1 MSRAAAAS
9 APIVVD
15 DLSVEY
21 PPRGISGRW
30 TALRGVSLR
39 VEPGEVLGIL
49 GGSGS
54 GKSTLARV
62 LGGEGLDG
70 PAGAGARTRPVI
82 IGGEATVSGHR
93 LRGMPAREIKRFTF
107 DVAHLAQDAGAVLRP
122 ELTVSELIAEPIFL
136 RDRHYDPKSAAVRVA
151 TLLDSVHLPLFL
163 LDRFPYELSS
173 GQRQRV
179 AIARALV
186 LGPKVL
192 IADEPTSGIDAT
204 VRESIVDLLTDL
216 RRQEGF
222 AAVVVSHDIDVLSR
236 ATDRI
241 AVLVEGEV
249 VAYGPLLEVLNDS
262 RHPYVRELGAAFAEF
277 ERFDASRAA
286 RTAPAEE
293 AG

>member
-1 MSRAAAAS
+1 MSTTPARQ

-54 GKSTLARV
+54 GKSTLAKI
-62 LGGEGLDG
+62 LGGEGFTGDR
-70 PAGAGARTRPVI
+70 ARARPVI
-82 IGGEATVSGHR
+82 IGGDATVAGHR
-93 LRGMPAREIKRFTF
+93 LRHLAAREVKRFTF
-107 DVAHLAQDAGAVLRP
+107 DVAFLAQDAGASLRP

-136 RDRHYDPKSAAVRVA
+136 RDRHYDTRSAAVRVA

-179 AIARALV
+179 AIARSLV

-204 VRESIVDLLTDL
+204 VRESIVDLLADL

-222 AAVVVSHDIDVLSR
+222 ASVVVSHDIDVLSR
-236 ATDRI
+236 ATDRV
-241 AVLVEGEV
+241 AVLVAGEV
-249 VAYGPLLEVLNDS
+249 VAYGPLLDVLIES
-262 RHPYVRELGAAFAEF
+262 RHPYVRELGAAFAEY
-277 ERFDASRAA
+277 ERFDASRATRVA
-286 RTAPAEE
+286 SSEE

>member
-1 MSRAAAAS
+1 MSAAAAQQ

-21 PPRGISGRW
+21 PPHGISRRW

-62 LGGEGLDG
+62 LGGEGL
-70 PAGAGARTRPVI
+70 GAESARARPVI
-82 IGGEATVSGHR
+82 IGGDAVVAGHSVRR
-93 LRGMPAREIKRFTF
+93 LPGRGIKRFTF
-107 DVAHLAQDAGAVLRP
+107 DVAHLAQDAGATLRP

-136 RDRHYDPKSAAVRVA
+136 RDRHYDPTSAAVRVA

-222 AAVVVSHDIDVLSR
+222 AALVVSHDIDVLSR
-236 ATDRI
+236 ATDRV
-241 AVLVEGEV
+241 AVLVGGEV
-249 VAYGPLLEVLNDS
+249 VAYGPLLEVLNES
-262 RHPYVRELGAAFAEF
+262 RHPYVLELGAAFAEY
-277 ERFDASRAA
+277 ERFDASRAL

-293 AG
+293 DE

>member
-1 MSRAAAAS
+1 MSRTAEDP
-9 APIVVD
+9 APIIID

-21 PPRGISGRW
+21 PPHGISRRW

-62 LGGEGLDG
+62 LGGAGLG
-70 PAGAGARTRPVI
+70 GAGLGGDGGRIRPAI
-82 IGGEATVSGHR
+82 IGGDAIVAGHR
-93 LRGMPAREIKRFTF
+93 LRSLPARDIKRFTV
-107 DVAHLAQDAGAVLRP
+107 DVAHLAQDAGATLRP

-136 RDRHYDPKSAAVRVA
+136 RDRHYDPKAAAMRVA

-163 LDRFPYELSS
+163 LDRYPYELSS

-186 LGPKVL
+186 LGPTVL

-204 VRESIVDLLTDL
+204 VRESIVDLLADL
-216 RRQEGF
+216 RRQDGF
-222 AAVVVSHDIDVLSR
+222 AAVVVSHDVDVLSR

-241 AVLVEGEV
+241 AVLVGGEV
-249 VAYGPLLEVLNDS
+249 VAHGPLLDVLVEA
-262 RHPYVRELGAAFAEF
+262 RHPYVRELGAAFAEY
-277 ERFDASRAA
+277 ERFDSSRAHRVEA
-286 RTAPAEE
+286 AEQ
-293 AG
+293 

>member
-1 MSRAAAAS
+1 MIRTAEDP
-9 APIVVD
+9 APIMID

-21 PPRGISGRW
+21 PPHGISRRW

-62 LGGEGLDG
+62 LGGAGLGGDG
-70 PAGAGARTRPVI
+70 GRTRPAI
-82 IGGEATVSGHR
+82 IGGDAIVAGHR
-93 LRGMPAREIKRFTF
+93 LRSLPARDIKRFTV
-107 DVAHLAQDAGAVLRP
+107 DVAHLAQDAGATLRP
-122 ELTVSELIAEPIFL
+122 GLTVSELIAEPIFL
-136 RDRHYDPKSAAVRVA
+136 RDRHYDPKAAAMRVA

-163 LDRFPYELSS
+163 LDRYPYELSS

-179 AIARALV
+179 AIACALV
-186 LGPKVL
+186 LGPTVL

-204 VRESIVDLLTDL
+204 VRESIVDLLADL
-216 RRQEGF
+216 RRQDGF

-241 AVLVEGEV
+241 AVLVGGEV
-249 VAYGPLLEVLNDS
+249 VAHGPLLDVLVEA
-262 RHPYVRELGAAFAEF
+262 RHPYVRELGAAFAEY
-277 ERFDASRAA
+277 ERFDSSRAHRVEA
-286 RTAPAEE
+286 AEQ
-293 AG
+293 

>member
-1 MSRAAAAS
+1 MTRTAEDP
-9 APIVVD
+9 APIIID

-21 PPRGISGRW
+21 PPRGISRRW
-30 TALRGVSLR
+30 TALKGVSLH

-62 LGGEGLDG
+62 LGGDGLGGDG
-70 PAGAGARTRPVI
+70 GRTRPVI
-82 IGGEATVSGHR
+82 IGGEAIVAGHR
-93 LRGMPAREIKRFTF
+93 LRSLSARDLKRFTV
-107 DVAHLAQDAGAVLRP
+107 DVAHLAQDAGATLRP

-136 RDRHYDPKSAAVRVA
+136 RDRQYDPKAAAVRVA

-163 LDRFPYELSS
+163 LDRYPYELSS

-186 LGPKVL
+186 LGPTVL

-204 VRESIVDLLTDL
+204 VRESIVDLLANL
-216 RRQEGF
+216 RRQQGF

-241 AVLVEGEV
+241 AVLVGGEV
-249 VAYGPLLEVLNDS
+249 VAYGPLLDVLVEA
-262 RHPYVRELGAAFAEF
+262 RHPYVRELGAAFAEY
-277 ERFDASRAA
+277 ERFDASRAQRVEA
-286 RTAPAEE
+286 AEQ
-293 AG
+293 

>member
-1 MSRAAAAS
+1 MSRTAEDP
-9 APIVVD
+9 APIMID

-21 PPRGISGRW
+21 PPHGISRRW

-39 VEPGEVLGIL
+39 VEPGEILGIL

-62 LGGEGLDG
+62 LGGDG
-70 PAGAGARTRPVI
+70 GRIRPAI
-82 IGGEATVSGHR
+82 IGGDAIVAGHR
-93 LRGMPAREIKRFTF
+93 LRSLPARDIKRFTV
-107 DVAHLAQDAGAVLRP
+107 DVAHLVQDAGATLRP

-136 RDRHYDPKSAAVRVA
+136 RDRHYDPKAAAMRVA

-163 LDRFPYELSS
+163 LDRYPYELSS

-186 LGPKVL
+186 LGPTVL

-204 VRESIVDLLTDL
+204 VRESIVDLLADL
-216 RRQEGF
+216 RRQDGF

-241 AVLVEGEV
+241 AVLVGGEV
-249 VAYGPLLEVLNDS
+249 VAHGPLLDVLVEA
-262 RHPYVRELGAAFAEF
+262 RHPYVRELGAAFAEY
-277 ERFDASRAA
+277 ERFDSSRAHRVEA
-286 RTAPAEE
+286 AEQ
-293 AG
+293 

>member
-1 MSRAAAAS
+1 VSRTAEDQ

-21 PPRGISGRW
+21 PPRGISRRW

-62 LGGEGLDG
+62 LGGDGLGHDG
-70 PAGAGARTRPVI
+70 GRTRPVI
-82 IGGEATVSGHR
+82 IGGDATVAGHR
-93 LRGMPAREIKRFTF
+93 LRSLPARELKRFTV
-107 DVAHLAQDAGAVLRP
+107 DVAHLAQDAGAALRP

-136 RDRHYDPKSAAVRVA
+136 RDRHYDPKAAAVRVA

-163 LDRFPYELSS
+163 LDRYPYELSS

-179 AIARALV
+179 AVARSLV

-204 VRESIVDLLTDL
+204 VRESIVDLLADL
-216 RRQEGF
+216 RRREGF

-241 AVLVEGEV
+241 AVLVGGEV
-249 VAYGPLLEVLNDS
+249 VAYGPLLEVLIEA
-262 RHPYVRELGAAFAEF
+262 RHPYVRELGAAFAEY
-277 ERFDASRAA
+277 ERFDASRAQ
-286 RTAPAEE
+286 RVE
-293 AG
+293 AADQ

>member
-1 MSRAAAAS
+1 MSTGS

-21 PPRGISGRW
+21 PPRGISRRW
-30 TALRGVSLR
+30 TALRGISLR

-62 LGGEGLDG
+62 LGGDGLGGDG
-70 PAGAGARTRPVI
+70 DRARPVI
-82 IGGEATVSGHR
+82 VGGDATVAGHR
-93 LRGMPAREIKRFTF
+93 LRHLPAREIKRFTF
-107 DVAHLAQDAGAVLRP
+107 DVAYLAQDAGATLRP

-192 IADEPTSGIDAT
+192 VADEPTSGIDAT
-204 VRESIVDLLTDL
+204 VRESIVDLLADL
-216 RRQEGF
+216 RRRDEF

-241 AVLVEGEV
+241 AVLVGGEV
-249 VAYGPLLEVLNDS
+249 VAYGPLLDVLVEA
-262 RHPYVRELGAAFAEF
+262 RHPYVRELGAAFAEY
-277 ERFDASRAA
+277 ERFDASRAQ
-286 RTAPAEE
+286 RVAPVEE
-293 AG
+293 VL

>member
-1 MSRAAAAS
+1 MSGVSAPQ

-21 PPRGISGRW
+21 PPHGISRRW

-39 VEPGEVLGIL
+39 VEPGEVLGVL

-62 LGGEGLDG
+62 LGGEGL
-70 PAGAGARTRPVI
+70 GADSARARPVI
-82 IGGEATVSGHR
+82 IGGDAVVSGHSVR
-93 LRGMPAREIKRFTF
+93 HLPARGVKRFTF
-107 DVAHLAQDAGAVLRP
+107 DVAHLAQDAGATLRP

-136 RDRHYDPKSAAVRVA
+136 RDRRYDPKSAAVRVA

-163 LDRFPYELSS
+163 LDRYPYELSS

-236 ATDRI
+236 ATDRV
-241 AVLVEGEV
+241 AVLVSGEV
-249 VAYGPLLEVLNDS
+249 VAYGPLLDVLNES
-262 RHPYVRELGAAFAEF
+262 RHPYVRELGAAFAEY
-277 ERFDASRAA
+277 ERFDASRALRGA
-286 RTAPAEE
+286 AEE
-293 AG
+293 DAE

>member
-1 MSRAAAAS
+1 MSAAAE

-21 PPRGISGRW
+21 PPRGISRRW

-39 VEPGEVLGIL
+39 VEPGEVLGVL

-62 LGGEGLDG
+62 LGGEGLGGDS
-70 PAGAGARTRPVI
+70 ARVRPVI
-82 IGGEATVSGHR
+82 VGGDATVAGHR
-93 LRGMPAREIKRFTF
+93 LRHLPARAIKRFTF
-107 DVAHLAQDAGAVLRP
+107 DVAYLAQDAGAVLRP

-136 RDRHYDPKSAAVRVA
+136 RDRHYDPREAAVRVA

-204 VRESIVDLLTDL
+204 VRESIVDLLADL
-216 RRQEGF
+216 RRREGF

-236 ATDRI
+236 ATDRV
-241 AVLVEGEV
+241 AVLVGGEV
-249 VAYGPLLEVLNDS
+249 VAYGPLLEVLTGAQ
-262 RHPYVRELGAAFAEF
+262 HPYVRELGSAFAEY
-277 ERFDASRAA
+277 ERFDASRAL
-286 RTAPAEE
+286 RVVQAEE
-293 AG
+293 QA

>member
-1 MSRAAAAS
+1 MSTPA

-21 PPRGISGRW
+21 PPRGISRRW
-30 TALRGVSLR
+30 TALRGISLR

-62 LGGEGLDG
+62 LGGDGLGSDG
-70 PAGAGARTRPVI
+70 DRARPVI
-82 IGGEATVSGHR
+82 TGGDATVAGHG
-93 LRGMPAREIKRFTF
+93 LRHLPAREVKRFTF
-107 DVAHLAQDAGAVLRP
+107 DVAYLAQDAGATLRP
-122 ELTVSELIAEPIFL
+122 ELTVSELIAEPIYL
-136 RDRHYDPKSAAVRVA
+136 RDRRYDPKSAAVRVA

-186 LGPKVL
+186 LGPRVL
-192 IADEPTSGIDAT
+192 VADEPTSGIDAT
-204 VRESIVDLLTDL
+204 VRESIVDLLADL
-216 RRQEGF
+216 RRQEDF

-241 AVLVEGEV
+241 AVLVGGEV
-249 VAYGPLLEVLNDS
+249 VAYGRLLEVLTES
-262 RHPYVRELGAAFAEF
+262 RHPYVQELGAAFAEY
-277 ERFDASRAA
+277 ERFDATRAQ
-286 RTAPAEE
+286 RVAPAEE
-293 AG
+293 VL

>member
-1 MSRAAAAS
+1 MTATPE
-9 APIVVD
+9 APIVTD

-21 PPRGISGRW
+21 PPHGISRRW

-39 VEPGEVLGIL
+39 VEPGEVLGVL

-62 LGGEGLDG
+62 LGGEGLG
-70 PAGAGARTRPVI
+70 GESARARPVI
-82 IGGEATVSGHR
+82 VGGDATVAGHR
-93 LRGMPAREIKRFTF
+93 LRHLPARGIKRFTF
-107 DVAHLAQDAGAVLRP
+107 DVAYLAQDAGAVLRP
-122 ELTVSELIAEPIFL
+122 ELTVSELIAEPLFL
-136 RDRHYDPKSAAVRVA
+136 RDRHYDPRDAAVRVA

-204 VRESIVDLLTDL
+204 VRESIVDLLADL
-216 RRQEGF
+216 RRREGF

-236 ATDRI
+236 ATDRV
-241 AVLVEGEV
+241 AVLVGGEV
-249 VAYGPLLEVLNDS
+249 VAYGPLLEVLTGAQ
-262 RHPYVRELGAAFAEF
+262 HPYVRELGAAFAEY
-277 ERFDASRAA
+277 ERFDANRAL
-286 RTAPAEE
+286 RVAPVEE
-293 AG
+293 QA

>member
-1 MSRAAAAS
+1 MIRTAEDP
-9 APIVVD
+9 APIIID

-21 PPRGISGRW
+21 PPHGISRRW

-62 LGGEGLDG
+62 LGGDGLG
-70 PAGAGARTRPVI
+70 GAGGRTRPSI
-82 IGGEATVSGHR
+82 IGGDAIVAGHR
-93 LRGMPAREIKRFTF
+93 LRSIPARDIKRFTV
-107 DVAHLAQDAGAVLRP
+107 DVAHLAQDAGATLRA

-136 RDRHYDPKSAAVRVA
+136 RDRHYDPKAAAMRVA

-163 LDRFPYELSS
+163 LDRYPYELSS

-186 LGPKVL
+186 LGPTVL

-204 VRESIVDLLTDL
+204 VRESIVDLLADL
-216 RRQEGF
+216 RRQDGF
-222 AAVVVSHDIDVLSR
+222 AAVVVSHDVDVLSR

-241 AVLVEGEV
+241 AVLVGGEV
-249 VAYGPLLEVLNDS
+249 VAHGPLLDVLVEA
-262 RHPYVRELGAAFAEF
+262 RHPYVRELGAAFAEY
-277 ERFDASRAA
+277 ERFDSSRSNRVEAA
-286 RTAPAEE
+286 EQ
-293 AG
+293 